1 MREDGVESRTRR
13 NNTDGRRRRTRRI
26 RRRNNNQNEKKI
38 FLPSNK
44 QDKNRERGVE
54 EKFLEQNERDDP
66 PTEEKTE
73 VPSLFSH
80 YKKPHLFLLRLLLLL
95 RLFSTS
101 IMDEMRGRS
110 GLDPKRVTES
120 NVHSNYII
128 VCSQLRV

>member
-1 MREDGVESRTRR
+1 MQAVEEKDVREDGVEKRNASGITQTEGEETTRTRRRCSIQRTSRTRIER
-13 NNTDGRRRRTRRI
+13 EELKKNSQNRT
-26 RRRNNNQNEKKI
+26 K
-38 FLPSNK
+38 
-44 QDKNRERGVE
+44 DH
-54 EKFLEQNERDDP
+54 P

-80 YKKPHLFLLRLLLLL
+80 YKKPHLFLLRLLLL